1 MSQSHDP
8 TDPGSSHQPPQY
20 GRPQYGRPQH
30 GQPQHG
36 QPQYGQPQYGQ
47 PSYAP
52 QQQAIS
58 PDQER
63 TWGAI
68 AHGAALGAMLLS
80 AGVLGFVGSLAIYLM
95 YKDRGPFVR
104 AHAANSLNVQITML
118 IWLVVSVPLILL
130 LGLGI
135 LIMAVAPFVA
145 GVLHVLGLVKSMN
158 GEWWN
163 PPLTPRFVR

>member
-1 MSQSHDP
+1 MSQPHDP
-8 TDPGSSHQPPQY
+8 TDPGSPHD
-20 GRPQYGRPQH
+20 
-30 GQPQHG
+30 
-36 QPQYGQPQYGQ
+36 QPQYGQPQQYGQ

-52 QQQAIS
+52 QRPAIS

-80 AGVLGFVGSLAIYLM
+80 AGFLGFVGSLAIYLM

-118 IWLVVSVPLILL
+118 IWLVVSVPLVLL

-135 LIMAVAPFVA
+135 VIMFVAPFVA
-145 GVLHVLGLVKSMN
+145 GALHVLGMVKAMN